1 MRTFNG
7 LQIFTQ
13 QLTNSGQLDLRYVRI
28 TGNDQGA
35 NLIFGN
41 NIQSNYSF
49 YTDTNFNITN
59 NINIF
64 YSTGTNGS
72 YIASLPNISDKKMI
86 TIKNLKS
93 TNPLIITG
101 YNASQIFDNADA
113 ILPLPAPAGVTLIGV
128 VNNNYTGWVCLQSTA
143 GIGGGT

>member
-7 LQIFTQ
+7 LQIFTE

-28 TGNDQGA
+28 SGNNEGA

-49 YTDTNFNITN
+49 YSDTNFNITN

-64 YSTGTNGS
+64 YSTGNAVYTA
-72 YIASLPNISDKKMI
+72 YLPNITDKKMI

-93 TNPLIITG
+93 TNPLFITG
-101 YNASQIFDNADA
+101 YSPIQIFDSSDETIDLASPTS
-113 ILPLPAPAGVTLIGV
+113 ISLLGVINT
-128 VNNNYTGWVCLQSTA
+128 NYTGWVCLQSTA
-143 GIGGGT
+143 GIS